1 MNKAV
6 HALVY
11 VILAVAIVAVFF
23 EIKLYEKK
31 ELLTDS
37 NEQLRKCI
45 VDLSSYIEAENA
57 PPAAT
62 LEAKQD
68 VSPREAREVDDPE
81 MVNLLEKYNA
91 QYEATNIKS
100 LDWGDA
106 QKAQLRQVYALDS
119 EGNKQVDQAKTQA
132 EAGSGRVYY
141 LQDGPN
147 TAAALIKQI
156 VGRAKYQK
164 DTLQGTRKELAALR
178 TKLQE
183 LVTDFNELPKE
194 VRLNKI
200 DIEKKGKEIETL
212 TSEKAA
218 VEDQLQ
224 KSKAEVE
231 DLKAEVTSLKEEV
244 STAKDETEA
253 VKEDLEKS
261 KKLVEQLMSRLK
273 NQSAAPRAAGPV
285 TGGGQL
291 TSGDKGKIASV
302 QNEKLFVIV
311 QFEDAALDE
320 MLGAERNGALPP
332 HEMLVVRPVKGAD
345 GKESRTVV
353 GKIRLRQWTPKTNFV
368 TAEILKDWQQGP
380 LEKNDVVCPD

>member
-11 VILAVAIVAVFF
+11 VILAVAGVALYF
-23 EIKLYEKK
+23 EMKLFEKK
-31 ELLTDS
+31 ELLKDS
-37 NEQLRKCI
+37 NEQLRNCI
-45 VDLSSYIEAENA
+45 VALSSFIEAEDA
-57 PPAAT
+57 PPAAG
-62 LEAKQD
+62 LEAKKD
-68 VSPREAREVDDPE
+68 VSAREAREVDDPDTE
-81 MVNLLEKYNA
+81 NLLEDYHPEFEK
-91 QYEATNIKS
+91 TGLS
-100 LDWGDA
+100 LMKWGD
-106 QKAQLRQVYALDS
+106 KESGQLRRLYALDS
-119 EGNKQVDQAKTQA
+119 EKNKIPD
-132 EAGSGRVYY
+132 EANPGKFIVK
-141 LQDGPN
+141 GPG
-147 TAAALIKQI
+147 TAQELIDLI
-156 VGRAKYQK
+156 TGRASKQYGKLGQ
-164 DTLQGTRKELAALR
+164 TRQELANVR
-178 TKLQE
+178 TKLQK
-183 LVTDFNELPKE
+183 LVADYNELPKE
-194 VRLNKI
+194 IRLNKI
-200 DIEKKGKEIETL
+200 EIEKKGKEIETL
-212 TSEKAA
+212 TTEKAA

-231 DLKAEVTSLKEEV
+231 DLKAEVTSLKDEV

-345 GKESRTVV
+345 GKETRTVV

>member
-23 EIKLYEKK
+23 EMKLFEKK

-81 MVNLLEKYNA
+81 TVNLLEKYNA
-91 QYEATNIKS
+91 QYEATNIKC
-100 LDWGDA
+100 LDWGSA
-106 QKAQLRQVYALDS
+106 QSAQLRRLYALDA
-119 EGNKQVDQAKTQA
+119 EGNKQPDQANPGKYIM
-132 EAGSGRVYY
+132 EGK
-141 LQDGPN
+141 D
-147 TAAALIKQI
+147 TAAELIKQI
-156 VGRAKYQK
+156 IGRAKYQK

-200 DIEKKGKEIETL
+200 EIEKKGKEIETL

-320 MLGAERNGALPP
+320 LLGAERNGALPP